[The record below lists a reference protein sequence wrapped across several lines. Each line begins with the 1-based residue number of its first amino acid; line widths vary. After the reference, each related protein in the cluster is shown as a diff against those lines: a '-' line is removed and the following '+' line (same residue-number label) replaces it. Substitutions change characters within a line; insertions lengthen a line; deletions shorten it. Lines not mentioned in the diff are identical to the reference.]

1 MKHRSVVSVS
11 VLSMALAVILAD
23 TAQAQDAGK
32 QEKKAAE
39 SRVTESSTSNTTA
52 AYDTRRAQ
60 ELDRIEVTA
69 QSPVLGGG
77 SMMIQTAP
85 KAISTITREAI
96 QEEAG
101 GSNFTQLIDSIPGVD
116 ASTDDVSGLSNGN
129 YSLRGFDASS
139 IGITVNGA
147 PITDTG
153 SYSVYGTQYGDAENY
168 NDITVLQG
176 TPNVDMPDMGAA
188 GGHIAWSTIDPTHD
202 MGVDFSQSFGSD
214 DYRRTF
220 ARFNTG
226 DTGPVRSWLS
236 VSKNTKDKWKGAGD
250 LDVTKIDGKSLWQID
265 DLNSISFSFQYSRQ
279 QNARYRSGTK
289 AQIQA
294 DYDYDAVE
302 GDWNP
307 AAYAPA
313 GSKSYSTGQYYVG
326 LMRNPYSNIMVSA
339 DGEFTFTDN
348 LRLSVVPY
356 YYYGDGG
363 SGQGYAM
370 KESRN
375 YGNNRYLYSN
385 TDLNGDGKVPTGTG
399 STSNYFMTYR
409 FSSNKTARPGVVAK
423 FIQNIGLDHTLSY
436 GAWWERS
443 RKTSVQDYGLVDQL
457 TGQPCDVWDETDA
470 CLVKYQDGTPMEA
483 FRTYTVTTVQKY
495 FIQDNWTP
503 SDQWTVNAGI
513 SYIKANRKGHSY
525 QWPGANYP
533 NSSSKPQTEL
543 LTEFDKD
550 YSKFSPT
557 FGIKYTPD
565 ERNQFFYGFAK
576 TFRVPETNAIVFN
589 TLSNSSTSKPETAT
603 THDLGWRFY
612 GQRYGMAAM
621 LYQSNYDNRQMF
633 GYNQDLAM
641 STYIWIPKVRMRG
654 VNWEGSYAFSKQW
667 KGYISYTRT
676 EAEVRSRGLI
686 DTGDDGRFPLYGK
699 QLANTPKDIA
709 TARLSW
715 SNGTFWA
722 SLKAKYSGSR
732 YGDYMNTEE
741 VGGYT
746 VASLNA
752 GVHLPDFGV
761 LKKPSLKVNV
771 FNLFDRKAFSYAG
784 TEWVSK
790 AGYDANPELAKDN
803 DWYYSNPYYGV
814 LSPRSV
820 SVTLSGSF

>member
-176 TPNVDMPDMGAA
+176 TPNVDMPDMGAS
-188 GGHIAWSTIDPTHD
+188 GGHIAWSTIDPKHE
-202 MGVDFSQSFGSD
+202 MGVDFTQSFGSD

-279 QNARYRSGTK
+279 QNARYMSGKK
-289 AQIQA
+289 AEIQQ
-294 DYDYDAVE
+294 DYDYDPVE
-302 GDWNP
+302 AEWDP
-307 AAYAPA
+307 AAYA
-313 GSKSYSTGQYYVG
+313 GTGNKGFSIGQYYVK
-326 LMRNPYSNIMVSA
+326 LARNPYSNIMVSA

-363 SGQGYAM
+363 SGQGYALR
-370 KESRN
+370 ETRN
-375 YGNNRYLYSN
+375 YGNNRFGYSN
-385 TDLNGDGKVPTGTG
+385 VDLNGDGKVPTGTG

-409 FSSNKTARPGVVAK
+409 FSSNKTARPGMVAK

-503 SDQWTVNAGI
+503 TDQWTVNLGAA
-513 SYIKANRKGHSY
+513 YMRANRSGHSY
-525 QWPGANYP
+525 QWPNATYGTQKEIAVDFD
-533 NSSSKPQTEL
+533 NS
-543 LTEFDKD
+543 
-550 YSKFSPT
+550 YSKFTPT
-557 FGIKYTPD
+557 LGVKYALD
-565 ERNQFFYGFAK
+565 DRNQFFYGVGK
-576 TFRVPETNAIVFN
+576 TFRVPETNAITIN
-589 TLSNSSTSKPETAT
+589 LAAGEQTAKPETAI
-603 THDLGWRFY
+603 THDLGWRYY
-612 GQRYGMAAM
+612 GTDFGMAAM
-621 LYQSNYDNRQMF
+621 LYQSDYRNKQMDSYD
-633 GYNQDLAM
+633 QDNGLY
-641 STYIWIPKVRMRG
+641 TYVWVPKVRMRG
-654 VNWEGSYAFSKQW
+654 VNWEGSYAFNRQW
-667 KGYISYTRT
+667 KGYLSYTYTESKVRT
-676 EAEVRSRGLI
+676 DEVTAGNNG
-686 DTGDDGRFPLYGK
+686 TYPVGGN
-699 QLANTPKDIA
+699 QLVNTPKNIA

-722 SLKAKYSGSR
+722 SLKARYSGAR
-732 YGDYMNTEE
+732 YGDYMNVEE

-746 VASLNA
+746 VTSFNA
-752 GVHLPDFGV
+752 GVHLPDFGF
-761 LKKPSLKVNV
+761 LKDPAIKLNV
-771 FNLFDRKAFSYAG
+771 FNLFDRQAFTYAYSTPWLASTSNHEG
-784 TEWVSK
+784 QTQVGSK
-790 AGYDANPELAKDN
+790 WMPFATNPK
-803 DWYYSNPYYGV
+803 YGV
-814 LSPRSV
+814 LAPRSF